1 LTGILKEN
9 KIIIEEEKKADQI
22 YNKGYFGEP
31 LSHGGLELDLYEG
44 LYLME
49 ADRLR
54 ITDENGEDVEREDII
69 EKISE
74 EDFHRE
80 YLPYKDMRM
89 RGYVLKK
96 ASDPASF
103 RVFPRGGGPN
113 KTPSKYWLFT
123 YRERDV
129 FDINEVIENH
139 DQVSNLKKTM
149 LTALVDEEGDV
160 TYYVFSTID
169 LDGSIEKYDQEKLKG
184 LLYGDGTIINR
195 DYEKLYND
203 NFYGFEEEDTLRLS
217 IYETLYLVQTNSL
230 HITEIDTRKPLT
242 EEDLKSIYEENRS
255 EFQTEYNVY
264 KDLRERGL
272 IPKTGFKYG
281 TPFRAYSAD
290 PDEKHAE
297 YIIQPLRKNYKSQWY
312 QVSRAVRVAHS
323 VRKHFLYASV
333 KDSGDVDYLKI
344 KRETP

>member
-1 LTGILKEN
+1 LTGILNENNVIVNDEKEGN
-9 KIIIEEEKKADQI
+9 QI
-22 YNKGYFGEP
+22 YNKGYFGQP
-31 LSHGGLELDLYEG
+31 LSEGGVELDLYEG
-44 LYLME
+44 LYLLE
-49 ADRLR
+49 AGRLEVL
-54 ITDENGEDVEREDII
+54 DKNGDDVEREDII

-123 YRERDV
+123 YREKDT
-129 FDINEVIENH
+129 FDINSILKNQ
-139 DQVSNLKKTM
+139 DKVSNLKKIM

-160 TYYVFSTID
+160 TYYTFSTID
-169 LDGSIEKYDQEKLKG
+169 LKGDVEKYRLRELKG
-184 LLYGDGTIINR
+184 VLYGDGAIIKE
-195 DYEKLYND
+195 DYEKLYED
-203 NFYGFEEEDTLRLS
+203 NFYGFEEESSLRLS
-217 IYETLYLVQTNSL
+217 IYETLYLVESGML
-230 HITEIDTRKPLT
+230 HVEDINTGDGLKKS
-242 EEDLKSIYEENRS
+242 DLKSLYKKNRN
-255 EFQTEYNVY
+255 EFETEYKVY

-281 TPFRAYSAD
+281 APFRAYPSN

-297 YIIQPLRKNYKSQWY
+297 YIVQPLIKDYECQWY

-323 VRKHFLYASV
+323 VRKEFLYARV
-333 KDSGDVDYLKI
+333 KDGDVDYLKI

>member
-1 LTGILKEN
+1 MTGILNENNIIVKDEKEGN
-9 KIIIEEEKKADQI
+9 QI
-22 YNKGYFGEP
+22 YNKGYFGQP
-31 LSHGGLELDLYEG
+31 LSEGGVELDLYEG
-44 LYLME
+44 LYLLE
-49 ADRLR
+49 AGRLEVL
-54 ITDENGEDVEREDII
+54 DKNGDDVEREDVI

-123 YRERDV
+123 YREKDT
-129 FDINEVIENH
+129 FDINRILKNH
-139 DQVSNLKKTM
+139 DKVSNLKKIM
-149 LTALVDEEGDV
+149 LIALVDEEGDV
-160 TYYVFSTID
+160 TYYIFSTID
-169 LDGSIEKYDQEKLKG
+169 LKGDVEKYHLKDLKG
-184 LLYGDGTIINR
+184 ILYGDGAIIKGN
-195 DYEKLYND
+195 YEKLYED
-203 NFYGFEEEDTLRLS
+203 NFYGFEEESSLRLS
-217 IYETLYLVQTNSL
+217 IYETLYLVESGTLLVEDINTGNRLEKS
-230 HITEIDTRKPLT
+230 
-242 EEDLKSIYEENRS
+242 DLKSIYEKNRS
-255 EFQTEYNVY
+255 EFRTEYKVY

-281 TPFRAYSAD
+281 APFRAYPSN
-290 PDEKHAE
+290 PDRKHAE
-297 YIIQPLRKNYKSQWY
+297 YIVQPLRKDYKCQWY

-323 VRKHFLYASV
+323 VRKDFLYARV
-333 KDSGDVDYLKI
+333 KDGYVDYLKI

>member
-1 LTGILKEN
+1 MTGILKEN
-9 KIIIEEEKKADQI
+9 SVVVDDEKEGNQI
-22 YNKGYFGEP
+22 YNKGYFGKP
-31 LSHGGLELDLYEG
+31 LSDGGVELDFYEG

-49 ADRLR
+49 ADRLD
-54 ITDENGEDVEREDII
+54 IVDENGNDLEREHII

-96 ASDPASF
+96 ASDPATF

-113 KTPSKYWLFT
+113 KTPSKYWLFA
-123 YRERDV
+123 YRERDN
-129 FDINEVIENH
+129 FDINDILHNH

-149 LTALVDEEGDV
+149 LIALVDEEGDV
-160 TYYVFSTID
+160 TYYIFSTID
-169 LDGSIEKYDQEKLKG
+169 LKGDIEEYSLNKLNG
-184 LLYGDGTIINR
+184 ILYGDGTIIKR
-195 DYEKLYND
+195 GYEDLYEG
-203 NFYGFEEEDTLRLS
+203 NFYGFEEEGTLRLS
-217 IYETLYLVQTNSL
+217 IYETLYLVEL
-230 HITEIDTRKPLT
+230 DILKVRDIDTEEVLNK
-242 EEDLKSIYEENRS
+242 EDLKSLYEENRGG
-255 EFQTEYNVY
+255 FQTEYKVY
-264 KDLRERGL
+264 KDLRDRGL

-281 TPFRAYSAD
+281 APFRAYSAD

-297 YIIQPLRKNYKSQWY
+297 YIVQPLERNYECQWY

-323 VRKHFLYASV
+323 VRKDFLYARV
-333 KDSGDVDYLKI
+333 KNDEVDYLKI